1 VKFDEHSDGET
12 GVKSDKAGTGV
23 KLGMVSLVALL
34 TLAPVGQL
42 LARQAEAP
50 KAAATGNAEKGRTVF
65 DSASCGVC
73 HALEAAGATGDIG
86 PSLDGNANLTHD
98 LIVSRVTHGQGA
110 MPPLGG
116 TLSAAEIE
124 DVTAYVLS
132 AAAK

>member
-1 VKFDEHSDGET
+1 MKFNDFSDGEN

-23 KLGMVSLVALL
+23 KPGMVSLVALL
-34 TLAPVGQL
+34 ALAPVGQL

-50 KAAATGNAEKGRTVF
+50 KAAAGNAEKGKTVF
-65 DSASCGVC
+65 ESASCGVC

-86 PSLDGNANLTHD
+86 PSLDRNANLTHD

-110 MPPLGG
+110 MPPLAG
-116 TLSAAEIE
+116 TLSEAEIE

-132 AAAK
+132 VAAK